1 MSVAK
6 ISPALQQAIR
16 CRWEFKLHYS
26 VLVPGENT
34 EEKLE
39 GFKAPDCTAADCVG
53 MAAAP
58 AVGRR
63 GRPPP
68 EFQGG
73 KQQRSFPGMRSLF
86 LWKSPLESLKVSEFK
101 PELGCDK

>member
-1 MSVAK
+1 M
-6 ISPALQQAIR
+6 
-16 CRWEFKLHYS
+16 
-26 VLVPGENT
+26 LVPGENA
-34 EEKLE
+34 EEKL
-39 GFKAPDCTAADCVG
+39 GGVKAPDCTAADCAG

-63 GRPPP
+63 GRPLP

-73 KQQRSFPGMRSLF
+73 GSSSAPSRACAPFF
-86 LWKSPLESLKVSEFK
+86 LRKSPLESLKVSEFK